1 MRPIFDPFVLPF
13 VISMTF
19 VLLYCLIGMI
29 RIVFQLPKEDR
40 RKFLRSLIYPK
51 SALKNFR
58 DLVNDCLLHTKIWK
72 RKPLL
77 GYMHMSIA
85 LGWFMII
92 IVGHFESVAFSP
104 LRGLEVPFMPKL
116 MSNLYLPIFFRYF
129 AIEDLSLKAQIFSFL
144 MDFFLLMIISG
155 IFIAAVKKKKPR
167 KVGLKRVTKFGIKE
181 DLVRLSLWTIFPLRF
196 LAESS
201 MANIAGGSFLT
212 KYLGF
217 ELLFGGNY
225 NETLSMVFWWL
236 YSIDLAIFMTLLPFS
251 RYMHIPAEAL
261 LILLRN
267 AGLKTTE
274 PRKGYALAEI
284 YSCPSC
290 GLCIDVCPM
299 SEVKDNY
306 KNTAVYFIRNI
317 RKGKR
322 RRDVKAMTEKCL
334 MCGKCIEVCPLG
346 IESLNIKTAQRNKTY
361 YKIKSDFEYLKSQ
374 QDYNTTRP
382 QALVPEPVEGKN
394 IGTSTSSVTET
405 TKNSE
410 TQQLRNST
418 TLYFAGCMSHLT
430 PTITRSMK
438 KIFEIA
444 KENYEFLDAEGSI
457 CCGRPMM
464 LTGKV
469 NEAKALIDK
478 NTELIKNSGAK
489 RLVLSCPICYRVFKE
504 EYQLEGIEVL
514 HHTQYINELI
524 ENDKLD
530 IDRNDKRYV
539 YHDPCELGRAFDI
552 YDEPRNIIDN
562 IGLLTPGKSDKDMA
576 VCCGGSIGSLTMTL
590 EERDEITK
598 NSIKDLMH
606 NTPDEIVTACPLC
619 LKTFARLAPV
629 KVRDIAE
636 IVANTI
642 N

>member
-1 MRPIFDPFVLPF
+1 
-13 VISMTF
+13 
-19 VLLYCLIGMI
+19 
-29 RIVFQLPKEDR
+29 
-40 RKFLRSLIYPK
+40 
-51 SALKNFR
+51 
-58 DLVNDCLLHTKIWK
+58 
-72 RKPLL
+72 
-77 GYMHMSIA
+77 
-85 LGWFMII
+85 
-92 IVGHFESVAFSP
+92 
-104 LRGLEVPFMPKL
+104 
-116 MSNLYLPIFFRYF
+116 
-129 AIEDLSLKAQIFSFL
+129 
-144 MDFFLLMIISG
+144 
-155 IFIAAVKKKKPR
+155 
-167 KVGLKRVTKFGIKE
+167 
-181 DLVRLSLWTIFPLRF
+181 
-196 LAESS
+196 
-201 MANIAGGSFLT
+201 
-212 KYLGF
+212 
-217 ELLFGGNY
+217 
-225 NETLSMVFWWL
+225 
-236 YSIDLAIFMTLLPFS
+236 
-251 RYMHIPAEAL
+251 MHIPAEAL

-290 GLCIDVCPM
+290 GMCIDVCPM

-361 YKIKSDFEYLKSQ
+361 YKIKSDFEYLKSL
-374 QDYNTTRP
+374 QDYKTTRP
-382 QALVPEPVEGKN
+382 QALVPEPVEGKDV
-394 IGTSTSSVTET
+394 GTSTSSVTET
-405 TKNSE
+405 VQGSQFSALSQK
-410 TQQLRNST
+410 

-469 NEAKALIDK
+469 KEAKALIDK

-489 RLVLSCPICYRVFKE
+489 RLVLSCPICYKVFKE

-514 HHTQYINELI
+514 HHTQYINKLI
-524 ENDKLD
+524 ESDKLD
-530 IDRNDKRYV
+530 IDRDDKRYV

-562 IGLLTPGKSDKDMA
+562 IGLLTPSKSNKDMA
-576 VCCGGSIGSLTMTL
+576 VCCGGSIGSITMTL

-606 NTPDEIVTACPLC
+606 NNPEEIVTACPLC

-636 IVANTI
+636 IVANSI
-642 N
+642 Q

>member
-13 VISMTF
+13 VCGMTF
-19 VLLYCLIGMI
+19 VLLYCIIGMI
-29 RIVFQLPKEDR
+29 RIIFQLPKEDR

-51 SALKNFR
+51 SAWKNIR
-58 DLVNDCLLHTKIWK
+58 DLFNDCLFHTKIWK

-104 LRGLEVPFMPKL
+104 LRGLDVPFMPKL

-129 AIEDLSLKAQIFSFL
+129 TIEDLSLKAHIFSFL

-167 KVGLKRVTKFGIKE
+167 KVGLKRVTKFGLKE

-212 KYLGF
+212 KYIGF
-217 ELLFGGNY
+217 ELVFGGNY
-225 NETLSMVFWWL
+225 NETLSMVLWWL

-346 IESLNIKTAQRNKTY
+346 IESLNIKIAQRNKTY
-361 YKIKSDFEYLKSQ
+361 YKIKSDFEYLRSQ
-374 QDYNTTRP
+374 QTTDNG
-382 QALVPEPVEGKN
+382 QQTL
-394 IGTSTSSVTET
+394 TSATQKLS
-405 TKNSE
+405 NSK
-410 TQQLRNST
+410 TI
-418 TLYFAGCMSHLT
+418 YFAGCMSHLT
-430 PTITRSMK
+430 PKTLRSMK
-438 KIFEIA
+438 KIFEMA

-469 NEAKALIDK
+469 KEAKALIEK

-489 RLVLSCPICYRVFKE
+489 RLVLSCPICYKVFKE
-504 EYQLEGIEVL
+504 EYQLEGIEIL

-524 ENDKLD
+524 ESDRLEL
-530 IDRNDKRYV
+530 DRNDKRYV
-539 YHDPCELGRAFDI
+539 YHDPCELGRAFGV

-562 IGLLTPGKSDKDMA
+562 IGLLTPGKSNRDMS
-576 VCCGGSIGSLTMTL
+576 VCCGGSIGSITMTL

-598 NSIKDLMH
+598 NSIKDLMTNH
-606 NTPDEIVTACPLC
+606 PEEIVTACPLC

-629 KVRDIAE
+629 KVKDIAE
-636 IVANTI
+636 IVAKNI
-642 N
+642 VELRI

>member
-361 YKIKSDFEYLKSQ
+361 YKIKSDFEYLKSLQTTDNGQ
-374 QDYNTTRP
+374 QDK
-382 QALVPEPVEGKN
+382 AL
-394 IGTSTSSVTET
+394 SS
-405 TKNSE
+405 
-410 TQQLRNST
+410 QQLSNST

-539 YHDPCELGRAFDI
+539 YHDPCELGRAFGV

>member
-19 VLLYCLIGMI
+19 VLLYCIIGMI

-51 SALKNFR
+51 SAWKNIR
-58 DLVNDCLLHTKIWK
+58 DLFNDCLFHTKIWK

-92 IVGHFESVAFSP
+92 IVGHFESITFSP
-104 LRGLEVPFMPKL
+104 LRGLEVPFMQKM

-129 AIEDLSLKAQIFSFL
+129 ALEELSLKAQIFSFL

-155 IFIAAVKKKKPR
+155 IFIAVVKKKKPR
-167 KVGLKRVTKFGIKE
+167 NVGLKRVTKFGLKE

-201 MANIAGGSFLT
+201 MAGIAGGSFLT

-274 PRKGYALAEI
+274 PRKGYAVAEI

-322 RRDVKAMTEKCL
+322 RRDVKNMTEKCL

-346 IESLNIKTAQRNKTY
+346 IESLNIKIAQRKKTY
-361 YKIKSDFEYLKSQ
+361 YKIKSDFGYLEGL
-374 QDYNTTRP
+374 QDYKTTRL
-382 QALVPEPVEGKN
+382 QDYKIMLNAHSQK
-394 IGTSTSSVTET
+394 
-405 TKNSE
+405 
-410 TQQLRNST
+410 

-430 PTITRSMK
+430 PKIIRSMK
-438 KIFEIA
+438 KIFEA
-444 KENYEFLDAEGSI
+444 ANENYEFMDAEGSI

-469 NEAKALIDK
+469 NEAKALIEK

-489 RLVLSCPICYRVFKE
+489 RLVLSCPICYKVFKE

-514 HHTQYINELI
+514 HHTQYINELV
-524 ENDKLD
+524 ENDQLN
-530 IDRNDKRYV
+530 IDRSDKRYV
-539 YHDPCELGRAFDI
+539 YHDPCELGRAFGV
-552 YDEPRNIIDN
+552 YDEPRNVIDN
-562 IGLLTPGKSDKDMA
+562 IGLLTQGKSDKDMS
-576 VCCGGSIGSLTMTL
+576 VCCGGSLGSLTMSL

-598 NSIKDLMH
+598 NSIKDLTL
-606 NTPDEIVTACPLC
+606 NQPDEIVTACPLC
-619 LKTFARLAPV
+619 LKTFARLAPIEV
-629 KVRDIAE
+629 KDIAE
-636 IVANTI
+636 IVAENI
-642 N
+642 ND

>member
-13 VISMTF
+13 VCGMTF
-19 VLLYCLIGMI
+19 VLLYCIIGMI
-29 RIVFQLPKEDR
+29 RIIFQLPKEDR

-51 SALKNFR
+51 SAWKNIR
-58 DLVNDCLLHTKIWK
+58 DLFNDCLFHTKIWK

-104 LRGLEVPFMPKL
+104 LRGLDVPFMPKL

-129 AIEDLSLKAQIFSFL
+129 TIEDLSLKAHIFSFL

-155 IFIAAVKKKKPR
+155 IVIAVVKKKKPR
-167 KVGLKRVTKFGIKE
+167 NVGLKRVTKFGIKE

-236 YSIDLAIFMTLLPFS
+236 YSIDLAVFMTLLPFS

-346 IESLNIKTAQRNKTY
+346 IESLNIKIAQRNKTY
-361 YKIKSDFEYLKSQ
+361 YKVKSDFSYLERQ
-374 QDYNTTRP
+374 QTTDNG
-382 QALVPEPVEGKN
+382 QQTL
-394 IGTSTSSVTET
+394 TSTTQKLS
-405 TKNSE
+405 NSK
-410 TQQLRNST
+410 

-430 PTITRSMK
+430 PKTLRSMK
-438 KIFEIA
+438 KIFEMA

-464 LTGKV
+464 LTGKAK
-469 NEAKALIDK
+469 EAKALIDK

-489 RLVLSCPICYRVFKE
+489 RLVLSCPICYKVFKE
-504 EYQLEGIEVL
+504 EYQLEGIEIL

-524 ENDKLD
+524 ESDRLEL
-530 IDRNDKRYV
+530 DRNDKRYV
-539 YHDPCELGRAFDI
+539 YHDPCELGRAFGV

-562 IGLLTPGKSDKDMA
+562 IGLLTPGKSNRDMS
-576 VCCGGSIGSLTMTL
+576 VCCGGSIGSITMTL

-598 NSIKDLMH
+598 NSIKDLMTNH
-606 NTPDEIVTACPLC
+606 PEEIVTACPLC

-629 KVRDIAE
+629 KVKDIAE
-636 IVANTI
+636 IVAKNI
-642 N
+642 VELRN

>member
-1 MRPIFDPFVLPF
+1 MRPLFDPFVLPF

-92 IVGHFESVAFSP
+92 VVGHFESITFSP

-129 AIEDLSLKAQIFSFL
+129 AIEDLSLKAQIYSFL

-167 KVGLKRVTKFGIKE
+167 KVGLKRVTKFGLKE

-212 KYLGF
+212 KYIGF
-217 ELLFGGNY
+217 ELVFGGNY
-225 NETLSMVFWWL
+225 NETLSLVLWWL

-346 IESLNIKTAQRNKTY
+346 IESLNIKIAQRNKTY

-374 QDYNTTRP
+374 Q
-382 QALVPEPVEGKN
+382 ALVPEPVEDKN

-405 TKNSE
+405 IQGSKFKVQS
-410 TQQLRNST
+410 SK

-469 NEAKALIDK
+469 KEAKALIDK

-489 RLVLSCPICYRVFKE
+489 RLVLSCPICYKVFKE

-514 HHTQYINELI
+514 HHTQYINKLI
-524 ENDKLD
+524 ESDKLD
-530 IDRNDKRYV
+530 IDRDDKRYV
-539 YHDPCELGRAFDI
+539 YHDPCELGRAFGI

-562 IGLLTPGKSDKDMA
+562 IGLLTPGKSNKDMS
-576 VCCGGSIGSLTMTL
+576 VCCGGSIGSITMTM

-606 NTPDEIVTACPLC
+606 NNPEEIVTACPLC

-636 IVANTI
+636 IVADSI
-642 N
+642 Q